1 MAKHKK
7 LTKVKLD
14 DPIEAAF
21 ILRYQRHW
29 TLSAIAGHLSVSKK
43 TAGRYVRLYKDKG
56 SRYWMGTRNK
66 REQPRIYGDEIRDL
80 VKQLKDEVPERSA
93 ITIREQLRQRLGE
106 ECPSV
111 ETIRR
116 ILRDLG
122 LSKGSPR
129 NRQGYVKFEREFP
142 NDLWQIDF
150 KGEDYFGHFGKL
162 SLLAIIDDCSR
173 FVIAARWCSTQEES
187 NVILLLRDAFTQHGL
202 PNEIVSDNGTQFR
215 TLQGEPTT
223 RYCRLLALVGVRVIF
238 HAPNHPQ
245 SKGKLERWFGTVMS
259 SFVPDARHLVT
270 TNPNLTLAEF
280 NAKFAGWLEWY
291 NTRHAHSSLDRQAPV
306 KVYMEHPNRV
316 HRALEVIINWDA
328 WISEVEDRK
337 VNKQNIVS
345 IEGKKYV
352 LPPGHAGMRVR
363 VRKLEDRYEIYSGDT
378 LVDTILKRPSPSSP
392 GDVVERVISHVGTFK
407 FKRRA
412 YYVGYM
418 HAGKIV
424 KIQLS
429 ATGKDFFV
437 FHDDVFLTRMR
448 IDDGSAY

>member
-1 MAKHKK
+1 MTRRKK
-7 LTKVKLD
+7 QVKVKPD

-21 ILRYQRHW
+21 ILHNQRHW

-43 TAGRYVRLYKDKG
+43 TAERYIQLYKDKE
-56 SRYWMGTRNK
+56 SRYWAGTRNK
-66 REQPRIYGDEIRDL
+66 KVQPRTYGVETRDL
-80 VKQLKDEVPERSA
+80 VKHFKEEVPERSA
-93 ITIREQLRQRLGE
+93 NTIHEQMRQRLGE
-106 ECPSV
+106 KCPSV

-129 NRQGYVKFEREFP
+129 NRQGYIKFEREFP

-150 KGEDYFGHFGKL
+150 KGDDYFNHLGKL
-162 SLLAIIDDCSR
+162 SLLAILDDCSR
-173 FVIAARWCSTQEES
+173 FVIAARWCSTQEEM
-187 NVILLLRDAFTQHGL
+187 NVILLLRDAFMQHGL
-202 PNEIVSDNGTQFR
+202 PNDIVSDNGSQFR

-259 SFVPDARHLVT
+259 SFVPEARNSVA
-270 TNPNLTLAEF
+270 TNPNLTLADF
-280 NAKFAGWLEWY
+280 NKKFAEWLEWY
-291 NTRHAHSSLDRQAPV
+291 NNRHKHSSLGKQAPV
-306 KVYMEHPNRV
+306 KTYTEHPNRV
-316 HRALEVIINWDA
+316 HRPLEIEINWDA
-328 WISEVEDRK
+328 WISDVEDRK
-337 VNKQNIVS
+337 VNKQNIIS

-363 VRKLEDRYEIYSGDT
+363 VRKLEDRFEIYSGD
-378 LVDTILKRPSPSSP
+378 LRVDMILKRPSPSSSS
-392 GDVVERVISHVGTFK
+392 DVVERVITRAGTFK

-412 YYVGYM
+412 YYVGYQ

-437 FHDDVFLTRMR
+437 FHDDMLLTRMR